1 MATYSVKLV
10 DHTGT
15 AEGERKGIQKE
26 IQGLFDQLFSGIS
39 DTVTVAWGK
48 GATSD
53 DLVLHFVQDVA
64 SSYIQQKMPGKG
76 LKPYIAG
83 HTRTQGK
90 VTCTE
95 FYKFAEIGGKRRQ
108 LTDIECAKIAVHE
121 SFHNLLPAWS
131 DADVHG
137 PAGGG
142 GLALSPPKLP
152 PTDKNKELIRRGF
165 SVKTA
170 QQL

>member
-1 MATYSVKLV
+1 MVGDK
-10 DHTGT
+10 
-15 AEGERKGIQKE
+15 
-26 IQGLFDQLFSGIS
+26 
-39 DTVTVAWGK
+39 
-48 GATSD
+48 
-53 DLVLHFVQDVA
+53 
-64 SSYIQQKMPGKG
+64 
-76 LKPYIAG
+76 
-83 HTRTQGK
+83 
-90 VTCTE
+90 
-95 FYKFAEIGGKRRQ
+95 KRP

-121 SFHNLLPAWS
+121 SFHNLLPALS

-165 SVKTA
+165 TVKTA